1 MHIPRR
7 RSRSRMQTAEHTIWS
22 KKRNRKLW
30 FGTMLLHW
38 TIDNWIANIRM
49 LREVIMYICQ
59 GIVPFIHKIKTNYR
73 NAIPVEL
80 SIAVT
85 LNFLPA
91 HAAYCKIANL
101 YGLEK
106 LTLVMLFH
114 SACKA
119 IVENLMRRFIYLMR
133 KNEVSDIAD
142 LQEM

>member
-1 MHIPRR
+1 
-7 RSRSRMQTAEHTIWS
+7 
-22 KKRNRKLW
+22 
-30 FGTMLLHW
+30 
-38 TIDNWIANIRM
+38 
-49 LREVIMYICQ
+49 MYICQ